1 MADQEKESI
10 IARLKRIEG
19 QIRGLQRMI
28 EEERGCEEIITQM
41 TAARAA
47 LDSAAQI
54 VLRHHMGQCLAQTD
68 PEQRDRNLQKALD
81 LLFKTRS

>member
-1 MADQEKESI
+1 MAEEEKGNI

-28 EEERGCEEIITQM
+28 EEERGCEEVITQM
-41 TAARAA
+41 SAARAA

-54 VLRHHMGQCLAQTD
+54 ILRHHMGQCLSQTD
-68 PEQRDRNLQKALD
+68 PEQRERNLQKALE
-81 LLFKTRS
+81 LLFKIKA

>member
-1 MADQEKESI
+1 MVDEEKEGI

-28 EEERGCEEIITQM
+28 EEERGCEEVITQVA
-41 TAARAA
+41 AARAA

-54 VLRHHMGQCLAQTD
+54 VLRHHLGQCLAQGD
-68 PEQRDRNLQKALD
+68 PEERERSLQKALD
-81 LLFKTRS
+81 LLFKMRS